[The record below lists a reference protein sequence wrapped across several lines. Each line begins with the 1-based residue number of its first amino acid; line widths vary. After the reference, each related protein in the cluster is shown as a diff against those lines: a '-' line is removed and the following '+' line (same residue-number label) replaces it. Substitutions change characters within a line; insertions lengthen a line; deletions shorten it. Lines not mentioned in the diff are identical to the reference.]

1 MTTHMAWRWN
11 TTHELPK
18 SRRAC
23 TDEADSTITRPTTT
37 SAPTSIA
44 SRTKSGVE
52 RDRGG
57 VRPCERFG
65 EAPCLLVV
73 LDDVGRRRD
82 VRARVCSVAAGM
94 GVLLE
99 QLTDGASEVVTALA
113 VRAVPVERRASG

>member
-37 SAPTSIA
+37 SALTSMA
-44 SRTKSGVE
+44 SNTKSGVE
-52 RDRGG
+52 RERGG

-65 EAPCLLVV
+65 AAPCLRVA

-82 VRARVCSVAAGM
+82 GRGRVRPAVRVCSVAAGT

-113 VRAVPVERRASG
+113 VRA